1 MKEKNNEY
9 ITLLLV
15 IFLIL
20 LFLGIFIYVQN
31 SKGNS
36 AKQVDKTDNR
46 VSETQKPES
55 EENEQENLIQ
65 EEVSNG
71 SVSDE
76 NEQIDVFPVDEIVKT
91 PVNGIQSESDV
102 IQYIEEM
109 ENSVEESSE
118 KDTSEWKVKAKKL
131 FITVTDFIFYGGKIG
146 NYTFQQLSDEG
157 KQKVIQVAMNIDA
170 TIETYSPN
178 YKERLVSQGK
188 RTYQTVT
195 EKLTEY
201 KNQYFEDVKTV
212 IGEDN
217 YQKAGEVYQDVKD
230 KASSVKDK
238 VVDKSKEIYESGKE
252 TAGKLKDQWND
263 WYQSWKNE

>member
-1 MKEKNNEY
+1 
-9 ITLLLV
+9 
-15 IFLIL
+15 
-20 LFLGIFIYVQN
+20 
-31 SKGNS
+31 
-36 AKQVDKTDNR
+36 
-46 VSETQKPES
+46 
-55 EENEQENLIQ
+55 
-65 EEVSNG
+65 
-71 SVSDE
+71 
-76 NEQIDVFPVDEIVKT
+76 
-91 PVNGIQSESDV
+91 
-102 IQYIEEM
+102 
-109 ENSVEESSE
+109 
-118 KDTSEWKVKAKKL
+118 
-131 FITVTDFIFYGGKIG
+131 
-146 NYTFQQLSDEG
+146 
-157 KQKVIQVAMNIDA
+157 MNIDA

>member
-1 MKEKNNEY
+1 
-9 ITLLLV
+9 
-15 IFLIL
+15 
-20 LFLGIFIYVQN
+20 
-31 SKGNS
+31 
-36 AKQVDKTDNR
+36 
-46 VSETQKPES
+46 
-55 EENEQENLIQ
+55 
-65 EEVSNG
+65 
-71 SVSDE
+71 
-76 NEQIDVFPVDEIVKT
+76 
-91 PVNGIQSESDV
+91 
-102 IQYIEEM
+102 
-109 ENSVEESSE
+109 
-118 KDTSEWKVKAKKL
+118 
-131 FITVTDFIFYGGKIG
+131 
-146 NYTFQQLSDEG
+146 
-157 KQKVIQVAMNIDA
+157 MNIDA
-170 TIETYSPN
+170 KIETYSPN